1 MGDKM
6 NIDNMHQK
14 MEFTREEIASRVKE
28 LGAEIAKDYKDKN
41 LLVVPLLKGAFIFAA
56 DLIREID
63 LKVAVEFMTTSSY
76 ENAFENSGKV
86 DIKTKLEKD
95 VSDFDVLIVDDIV
108 DSAITLKT
116 VTEYVRSL
124 NPKSLKTCTFL
135 DKPERRQVEF
145 VPDYCGYEVENNFI
159 VGYGLNY
166 GDHYRNI
173 PYIFSVKPKED

>member
-1 MGDKM
+1 M
-6 NIDNMHQK
+6 NIDNMQQR
-14 MEFTREEIASRVKE
+14 MEFTREEIAARVKE
-28 LGAEIAKDYKDKN
+28 LGVQIAKDYQDKN

-76 ENAFENSGKV
+76 ENEFENSGKV

-95 VSDFDVLIVDDIV
+95 VTDFDVLIVDDIV

-116 VTEYVRSL
+116 VTEYVASL

-145 VPDYCGYEVENNFI
+145 EPDYCGYEVENNFI

-166 GDHYRNI
+166 GDHYRNV
-173 PYIFSVKPKED
+173 PYIFSVRPKE